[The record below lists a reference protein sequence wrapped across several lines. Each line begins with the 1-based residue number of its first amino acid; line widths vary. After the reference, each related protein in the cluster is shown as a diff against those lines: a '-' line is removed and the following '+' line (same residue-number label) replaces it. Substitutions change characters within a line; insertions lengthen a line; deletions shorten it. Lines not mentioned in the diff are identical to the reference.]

1 MCDMRFSTQALVSEF
16 QNLVLASAG
25 EHGYFERTDSPDTAG
40 PASLIFLQQAKD
52 LPDEVAV
59 VVTSEQ
65 VAQQI
70 VSNTKALVL
79 TVADVRLC
87 QALMKRRF
95 DPYLNTDNE
104 WEAIHPSA
112 VIHAS
117 ATIAKGCRIG
127 PNVVIGADCDLAEN
141 VIVRANAVIEHGVRI
156 GRDSVIHP
164 NVNIGYNS
172 QLGERVNIQAG
183 AIIGGEGFGFV
194 PNKEGQYQPV
204 PHTGFVKLNDDV
216 HIGSNTCIDRGTY
229 GVTELGVGVK
239 VDNLVH
245 VAHNVQVGENT
256 LLIAQTGVAG
266 SSRIGRHVIT
276 SGQVGILDH
285 KIVPDHTILLHRAGV
300 TEDIPTGG
308 KYAGTPAQ
316 PLKEYVRNIT
326 LSKKVAKLERQLQK
340 LQAKLDAA
348 D

>member
-1 MCDMRFSTQALVSEF
+1 MSFTTQELVSEF
-16 QNLVLASAG
+16 QHLILASRGAHGVFKRTSSPDVAG
-25 EHGYFERTDSPDTAG
+25 EDC
-40 PASLIFLQQAKD
+40 LIFLQRADD
-52 LPDEVAV
+52 LPERVAA
-59 VVTSEQ
+59 VVTSAK
-65 VAQQI
+65 VAEAIASRTSAFI
-70 VSNTKALVL
+70 V
-79 TVADVRLC
+79 TVADVRYA
-87 QALMKRRF
+87 QALIKRKF
-95 DPYLNTDNE
+95 DPYLNADDE
-104 WEAIHPSA
+104 WDAIHPSA
-112 VIHAS
+112 IIHPSVELGA
-117 ATIAKGCRIG
+117 GCRIG
-127 PNVVIGADCDLAEN
+127 PNVVIGRDSVLGEN
-141 VIVRANAVIEHGVRI
+141 VIVRANAVIEHGVVI
-156 GRDSVIHP
+156 GRDTVI
-164 NVNIGYNS
+164 NVGVNVGYNS
-172 QLGERVNIQAG
+172 QLGARVNIKAG
-183 AIIGGEGFGFV
+183 AVIGGEGFGFA
-194 PNKEGQYQPV
+194 PNADGQFQPV
-204 PHTGFVKLNDDV
+204 PHTGFVKLHDDV